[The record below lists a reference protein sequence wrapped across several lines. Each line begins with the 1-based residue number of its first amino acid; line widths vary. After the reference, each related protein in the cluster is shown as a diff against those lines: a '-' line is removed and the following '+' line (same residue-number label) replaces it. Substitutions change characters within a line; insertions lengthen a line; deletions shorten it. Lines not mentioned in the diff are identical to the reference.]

1 MAPREE
7 PSLSLAVYRGA
18 MHIVIAGGHGKIALL
33 LSRLLAD
40 AGHRPTGLIRDPEQ
54 SADLRSAGAEPVVL
68 DLEKST
74 KEQVASALTGADAVV
89 FAAGSGPDSGPER
102 KLTVDRDG
110 AVLLAEAAVAAGV
123 RRFVVVSSIGAD
135 EYDPS
140 SNDGMQIY
148 LKAKSEADAAVRA
161 LDLDWTI
168 VRPGGLTNDEPTGLV
183 TVAERSDRSSISRA
197 DVAAVFAAVLETDQ
211 TIGKQFEV
219 VGGST
224 PIAEALTGLGGP
236 TKAE

>member
-7 PSLSLAVYRGA
+7 PSPSLAVYGGV

-40 AGHRPTGLIRDPEQ
+40 AGHRPTGLIRNPEQ
-54 SADLRSAGAEPVVL
+54 AADLKSAGAEPVVL

-74 KEQVASALTGADAVV
+74 PEEIASALTGADAVV

-123 RRFVVVSSIGAD
+123 RRFAIVSSIGAD

-140 SNDGMQIY
+140 SSDGMQIY

-161 LDLDWTI
+161 LDLDWTVI
-168 VRPGGLTNDEPTGLV
+168 RPGGLTSDGPTGLV

-197 DVAAVFAAVLETDQ
+197 DVAAVIAAVLETDQ
-211 TIGKQFEV
+211 TIGRQFEV

-224 PIAEALTGLGGP
+224 PIADALASLAGP
-236 TKAE
+236 DQAE